1 MQPDGRVA
9 HLELV
14 LCKSVD
20 TYVRVKKNQNQVVW
34 KWVKVVRPAG
44 AASAAAQRHFLD
56 RQQYSPQGGW
66 GWGGGGV
73 VGLQVDELLQSPTE
87 HTSRLISPSQSAVAC
102 S

>member
-56 RQQYSPQGGW
+56 RQQYSPQGVGGGVGW
-66 GWGGGGV
+66 VASGLLWMSCSATTEPQPTYGGGGM
-73 VGLQVDELLQSPTE
+73 
-87 HTSRLISPSQSAVAC
+87 C